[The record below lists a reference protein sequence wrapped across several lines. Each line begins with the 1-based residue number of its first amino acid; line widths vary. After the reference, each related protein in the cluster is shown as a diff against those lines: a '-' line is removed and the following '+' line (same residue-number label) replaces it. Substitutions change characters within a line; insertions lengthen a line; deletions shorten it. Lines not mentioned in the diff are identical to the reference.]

1 MMETTRTTSRPGF
14 GSWKQSRLLN
24 AWVDALTI
32 PEIIERLDEGMLFT
46 LNPDHL
52 YHLQR
57 NPDFAAA
64 YADAVMVSS
73 DSKYV
78 FWALGAIGRNIKC
91 KTSGSDIVPAYYMHH
106 ADNPDVKIFFLGAK
120 PGIAQMALERVNG
133 IVGRDIVVGAHG
145 PSFNFVNDEAESA
158 KVIEM
163 INASGATCL
172 IVGLGAP
179 KQEVWMHRNRHLM
192 PGVKVY
198 MGVGAVIDYE
208 ADAVKRAPGWMNR
221 NGLEWVYRMVTE
233 PKRYWRRYARTMEF
247 FWLVLFDR
255 LGVYKAPSFRSPA
268 TIERK
273 EPATAAAAVPA
284 HEQA

>member
-1 MMETTRTTSRPGF
+1 MEKTRITSRPGF
-14 GSWKQSRLLN
+14 GSWKQSRILN

-64 YADAVMVSS
+64 YADTAMVSA

-78 FWALGAIGRNIKC
+78 FWGLGFLGRSIKC
-91 KTSGSDIVPAYYMHH
+91 KTSGSDIVPAYYKHH
-106 ADNPDVKIFFLGAK
+106 ANNPDVKIFFLGAR
-120 PGIAQMALERVNG
+120 PGIAKQAQERVNG
-133 IVGRDIVVGAHG
+133 IVGREIVVGGHG
-145 PSFNFVNDEAESA
+145 PSFNFVNDAEESA
-158 KVIEM
+158 QVIDM
-163 INASGATCL
+163 INSSGATCL

-179 KQEVWMHRNRHLM
+179 KQEVWMHKNRHLM
-192 PGVKVY
+192 PTVKVY

-233 PKRYWRRYARTMEF
+233 PKRYWRRYARTMEY
-247 FWLVLFDR
+247 FWLVVADKFGL
-255 LGVYKAPSFRSPA
+255 YKAPGFPSPA
-268 TIERK
+268 TIER
-273 EPATAAAAVPA
+273 PAAQSAPTLQPVR
-284 HEQA
+284 